1 MEMFSIVAFLIA
13 FGALALGSEII
24 RRLNVQHDTIRTL
37 TERLLMLE
45 IKLAEQ
51 ENSYSENAKI
61 LQSLE
66 SLAKSVVPAPNA
78 AAAAPPTKKA
88 AGTG

>member
-1 MEMFSIVAFLIA
+1 
-13 FGALALGSEII
+13 
-24 RRLNVQHDTIRTL
+24 LNVQHDTIQTL

-66 SLAKSVVPAPNA
+66 SLAKSVVPATKTA
-78 AAAAPPTKKA
+78 ATPTKKST
-88 AGTG
+88 GTG

>member
-1 MEMFSIVAFLIA
+1 MEMFSIIAFIVA

-24 RRLNVQHDTIRTL
+24 RRLNIQHDTINTL

-45 IKLAEQ
+45 VKLAQQ
-51 ENSYSENAKI
+51 EHSHSENAKI

-66 SLAKSVVPAPNA
+66 SLAKSVVPALKTA
-78 AAAAPPTKKA
+78 TAPTKKA
-88 AGTG
+88 TGTG

>member
-1 MEMFSIVAFLIA
+1 MELFAITAFIVA

-61 LQSLE
+61 LRSLE

-78 AAAAPPTKKA
+78 GAAPTKKA
-88 AGTG
+88 TGTG